1 MKCWRFE
8 DCDKRAPRSASA
20 VLEERMT
27 ARGYSRDRPELVP
40 GPGKEMP
47 VEDLRVQLNRLA
59 VRLGQGIDRALAKEG
74 AADGGG

>member
-1 MKCWRFE
+1 
-8 DCDKRAPRSASA
+8 
-20 VLEERMT
+20 MT